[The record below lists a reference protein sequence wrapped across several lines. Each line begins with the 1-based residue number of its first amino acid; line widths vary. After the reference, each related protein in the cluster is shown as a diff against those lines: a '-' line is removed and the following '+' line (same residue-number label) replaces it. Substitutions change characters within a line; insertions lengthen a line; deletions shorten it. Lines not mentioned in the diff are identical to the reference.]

1 MSSAA
6 RRLFAPENILVGTSP
21 DETELTFSIPKG
33 DQIEMEL
40 PDPLCARAEELHA
53 EAQKC
58 QRLAQQ
64 TLDVVVREA
73 LIELASDYERQAE
86 RLSEQRG

>member
-1 MSSAA
+1 M
-6 RRLFAPENILVGTSP
+6 VGTSP

-33 DQIEMEL
+33 EIKSEMEL

-86 RLSEQRG
+86 RLSEQRD